1 MNTMSTTKEVL
12 GRVFRWHDL
21 LERWQCYVNGGTLV
35 IEERQNSLDPHKR
48 HVAFLE
54 LSHGVNDIVLRV
66 GYGPTE
72 EDAIRA
78 LQSALSKIAELRS
91 EHGVHE
97 QPERGTGLPSFPATD
112 SDHAAPVRNQISEC
126 PRCVVGIVTT
136 WPNGKQSCSTCVGVK

>member
-12 GRVFRWHDL
+12 GRVFLWHDV

-35 IEERQNSLDPHKR
+35 IEERQHSLNPHKR
-48 HVAFLE
+48 HMAFL
-54 LSHGVNDIVLRV
+54 GFTRGADDIVLRV
-66 GYGPTE
+66 GYVPTE

-78 LQSALSKIAELRS
+78 LQSTLSKIAELRS

-97 QPERGTGLPSFPATD
+97 QPKREPGLSALPDDGNDRGT
-112 SDHAAPVRNQISEC
+112 PVLKVSEC

-136 WPNGKQSCSTCVGVK
+136 WPNGKQSCSTCVGVE